1 MSDKLTWSDDNRAY
15 LIKAAAWLRLL
26 LEGQVQKG
34 LDNQNQVA
42 RKAEEMAVIESR
54 MQEPPAL
61 IELSNRLQLSR
72 FERDMLLLCVAMELD
87 TRIPALCGRA
97 QDDPNRPYPT
107 FALAM
112 VLFDDPTWDALSP
125 ERPLRYFRL
134 IEINQPATQ
143 PLLTSAVRA
152 DERIANYVKGLSY
165 FDDRLACF
173 MVPCGLENSQVTLPP
188 SHQKLVQA
196 IKHHWHQ
203 AWNRGSMTPI
213 IQLVGVDAPTKLQVA
228 SHVASEIGSQLYRIP
243 VEMLPSHAVE
253 LETLARLW
261 KRESTLSQLA
271 LYLDAQE
278 IDGETPLGGQLQF
291 LNRFL
296 VDCDGIVFLSVRETL
311 ASLNRADRIVDVEKP
326 TPAEQQAAWT
336 TALGHTASN
345 IPGLL
350 SSQFNLDLITI
361 QQLARSALDEAAG
374 DRYDLPRRLWDVCRL
389 SVRPRLDTL
398 AQRLDARATWDDLV
412 LPDEEMSILH
422 QLAEQVGQRSTVYEQ
437 WGFARTMNR
446 GLGIN
451 ALFSGESGTGK
462 TMAAE
467 VIANALHLNLYRID
481 LSAVVSKYIGETE
494 KNLRRLFDVAE
505 NGGAI
510 LFFDEADAL
519 FGKRSEVKDS
529 HDRYANIEINYL
541 LQRMEAYKGLAILAT
556 NMKSALDAAFT
567 RRLRFMI
574 NFPFP
579 GPIERKCMWQKA
591 FPADTPTDELDYD
604 RLARLNLNGG
614 NIRNITLNAAF
625 LGAAQV
631 GKKSVS
637 MPLIF
642 AAARMELHK
651 LERPFRESDLYWE
664 TDSAMREEVSV

>member
-1 MSDKLTWSDDNRAY
+1 MSDEHTWLDDNRAY
-15 LIKAAAWLRLL
+15 LTAAIAWLRLL
-26 LEGQVQKG
+26 LERQEQQEKAGN
-34 LDNQNQVA
+34 DQVA
-42 RKAEEMAVIESR
+42 SRAAELAAIESR
-54 MQEPPAL
+54 MQKPPAL
-61 IELSNRLQLSR
+61 VELGNRLHLSR
-72 FERDMLLLCVAMELD
+72 FERDILLLCVAMELD
-87 TRIPALCGRA
+87 TRIPALCARA
-97 QDDPNRPYPT
+97 QDDPNKAYPT

-112 VLFDDPTWDALSP
+112 VLFSDPSWDALSP
-125 ERPLRYFRL
+125 EQPLRYLRL

-165 FDDRLACF
+165 FDDRLASF
-173 MVPCGLENSQVTLPP
+173 MAPCALENSQVTLPP

-203 AWNRGSMTPI
+203 AGNPESMTPI
-213 IQLVGVDAPTKLQVA
+213 IQLVGVDTPTKLQVA
-228 SHVASEIGSQLYRIP
+228 SHVASEIGHQLYRIP
-243 VEMLPSHAVE
+243 VEMLPAHAAE
-253 LETLARLW
+253 LEILARLW
-261 KRESTLSQLA
+261 KRESTLSQLV

-278 IDGETPLGGQLQF
+278 IESETPLGGQLLS

-296 VDCDGIVFLSVRETL
+296 TDCDGIVFLSVRETL
-311 ASLNRADRIVDVEKP
+311 SRLNQVYRVVDVEKP
-326 TPAEQQAAWT
+326 TPNEQQTTWT
-336 TALGHTASN
+336 TALGHAASH
-345 IPGLL
+345 IPDLL
-350 SSQFNLDLITI
+350 ASQFNLDLITI
-361 QQLARSALDEAAG
+361 QQVAQSALDEAAG
-374 DRYDLPRRLWDVCRL
+374 DKYDLAHGLWNACRL
-389 SVRPRLDTL
+389 RVRPQLDTL

-412 LPDEEMSILH
+412 LPEEAMSTLH
-422 QLAEQVGQRSTVYEQ
+422 QLAEQVWQRSIVYEQ
-437 WGFARTMNR
+437 WGFARKMNR

-467 VIANALHLNLYRID
+467 VIANALRLNLYRID

-494 KNLRRLFDVAE
+494 KNLRRLFDAAE

-541 LQRMEAYKGLAILAT
+541 LQRMEAYRGLAILAT
-556 NMKSALDAAFT
+556 NVKSALDVAFT

-579 GPIERKCMWQKA
+579 SPIERERMWQKA
-591 FPADTPTDELDYD
+591 FPAETPRDELDYD

-614 NIRNITLNAAF
+614 SIHNIALNAAF
-625 LGAAQV
+625 LAAAQV
-631 GKKSVS
+631 CKKSVT

-642 AAARMELHK
+642 EAARIELHK
-651 LERPFRESDLYWE
+651 LERPFRETELHWE
-664 TDSAMREEVSV
+664 IDCAIREEVNV